1 MPIWVTTLCLRAASV
16 TARASKTVCVSGFWQ
31 YTCLPALS
39 TAIVIAACV
48 WSGVAMIT
56 PSMPVSFSSIS
67 R

>member
-1 MPIWVTTLCLRAASV
+1 MPICVTTLDWRAASV
-16 TARASKTVCVSGFWQ
+16 IVRASCTVCVSGFWQ
-31 YTCLPALS
+31 YTCLPARI

-56 PSMPVSFSSIS
+56 PSMPFSFSSIS